1 MKLSRGWAQG
11 LIFVTIVALS
21 GLIFGVKSTYDGKPP
36 VPAQVVDP
44 QGKVL
49 YTAKD
54 IEGGQAV
61 FLKYGLMDYGSIFG
75 HGAYLGPDFTAEYL
89 HNETLALEDAYAQ
102 ATFGKGY
109 VTLDVGQQGSV
120 DRLVQQDLKT
130 NRYDPATRTLTLS
143 PAEASAYARLAA
155 EYRTRLEQGDPAAG
169 LPERIQESQRTADD
183 KWLSPK
189 TQAEQLTDF
198 FAWSAWAAAAN
209 RPGLGYSYTNN
220 WPSDRA
226 AGNVPASPVIIWSA
240 ASVGILFLML
250 GAILFLY
257 RRFDLASGADEDLAA
272 RDLPPLETAPLTPS
286 QVKTGKYFAVVAA
299 LFLVQTLVGALS
311 AHYFVDKSFFGLPL
325 QNLIPFNV
333 SRSWHLQ
340 LAVFWVA
347 TAWLGTGIFIAPLV
361 GGKEPKWQ
369 GLLVDVLF
377 AAVVIVAV
385 GSLLGEWLGIKGY
398 LGKLWYYLGSQG
410 WEYVE
415 LGRIWQV
422 LLIVGMLI
430 WLFIVARALV
440 FKLRREPDRGS
451 LSHLLLYSAISI
463 PGFYGFGLLFNPN
476 SEFTVA
482 DMWRWFIVHQWV
494 EAIFEFFAVVAIAY
508 LLVNLGLLK
517 ERTATRTTYF
527 TLMLVIGTGLI
538 GVGHHYYFTGAPMIW
553 MAMGAVFSAMEVIPL
568 TLLVFEAVEQGDMLR
583 AAGRGYPYRI
593 PILFLIATSVWNF
606 LGAGVLGFLTNLPI
620 VNYYEHG
627 TYLTPT
633 HGHAAMMG
641 TYGMLAI
648 GLMLFVMRTIV
659 RPEAWEEKWLNRSF
673 WLLNIGLLLMLVLD
687 LLPVGFLQM
696 AAVFEKGAWFG
707 RSMAF
712 VNSPAVHLLTWLR
725 FPADVIFITGVLHL
739 LAAVV
744 KGAFHLRQAE
754 NLASGKGV
762 SGKAAAQAVHTAD

>member
-11 LIFVTIVALS
+11 LIFVTLIALS

-54 IEGGQAV
+54 VQGGQAV
-61 FLKYGLMDYGSIFG
+61 FLKYGLMDYGSVFG
-75 HGAYLGPDFTAEYL
+75 HGAYLGPDYTAEYL
-89 HNETLALEDAYAQ
+89 HKTVLVLQDFY
-102 ATFGKGY
+102 
-109 VTLDVGQQGSV
+109 GQQLYGK
-120 DRLVQQDLKT
+120 DYAALDQDQQAAAARRVQSDLKT
-130 NRYDPATRTLTLS
+130 NRYDPATHVLTLS
-143 PAEASAYARLAA
+143 EAEAAAYAKLAP
-155 EYRTRLEQGDPAAG
+155 EYKTRLQQGDPDAG
-169 LPERIQESQRTADD
+169 MPQGIQESQRTADD
-183 KWLSPK
+183 QWLSPK
-189 TQAEQLTDF
+189 PQAEQLTDF

-220 WPSDRA
+220 WPSDRD
-226 AGNVPASPVIIWSA
+226 AGNVPALPVIIWSA
-240 ASVGILFLML
+240 ASVGILLLVL
-250 GAILFLY
+250 GIILFIY
-257 RRFDLASGADEDLAA
+257 RRFKLAGADDDLEG
-272 RDLPPLETAPLTPS
+272 RPLPPLQDVALTPS
-286 QVKTGKYFAVVAA
+286 QVKTGKFFVVVAA
-299 LFLVQTLVGALS
+299 LFLVQVLVGALS

-325 QNLIPFNV
+325 QNLVPFNV

-361 GGKEPKWQ
+361 GGREPKWQ
-369 GLLVDVLF
+369 GLLVDILF
-377 AAVVIVAV
+377 TAVVIVAV
-385 GSLLGEWLGIKGY
+385 GSLVGEWLGIKGY

-430 WLFIVARALV
+430 WLFIVFRALI
-440 FKLRREPDRGS
+440 FKLRNDPDRGS

-476 SEFTVA
+476 SNFTVA

-494 EAIFEFFAVVAIAY
+494 EAIFEFFAVVAISF

-527 TLMLVIGTGLI
+527 TLTLVIGTGLI
-538 GVGHHYYFTGAPMIW
+538 GVGHHYYYTGAPMIW
-553 MAMGAVFSAMEVIPL
+553 MALGAVFSAMEVIPL
-568 TLLVFEAVEQGDMLR
+568 TLLIFEVVEQGDMLR
-583 AAGRGYPYRI
+583 VAGPGYAYRM
-593 PILFLIATSVWNF
+593 PLRFLMATSVWNF
-606 LGAGVLGFLTNLPI
+606 FGAGVAGFLTNLPI

-633 HGHAAMMG
+633 HGHASMMG

-648 GLMLFVMRTIV
+648 GLMLFAMRTIV
-659 RPEAWEEKWLNRSF
+659 KPEAWEEKWLNRSF
-673 WLLNIGLLLMLVLD
+673 WLLNIGLLLMVVLD
-687 LLPVGFLQM
+687 LLPVGFLQLS
-696 AAVFEKGAWFG
+696 AVFEKGAWFG

-712 VNSPAVHLLTWLR
+712 VNSPAVHTLTWLR
-725 FPADVIFITGVLHL
+725 MPGDLVFMAGVLYL
-739 LAAVV
+739 LAAMA
-744 KGAFHLRQAE
+744 KGFLNLRRATATSE
-754 NLASGKGV
+754 GASEDV
-762 SGKAAAQAVHTAD
+762 TVTAD